1 MTLSVTRT
9 RARPV
14 RRRAVTGRTTPCP
27 PSTSSSHSEQE
38 KKCLECK
45 EEFSMKKAA
54 LSHRCHQTKR
64 KECEKVTYSCKGCL
78 RRFLLRREYLKHA
91 DACCKNTC
99 NLCLVKLPSAAYLP
113 GHLAALKPPLS
124 KGSTLCEACGRGFS
138 RKEALQ
144 RHEARVHGKAH
155 GSHQCGRTFPHTS
168 LLAEH
173 LRPHQG
179 CTCPECSKVFSCRS
193 NLTLHRRAHRMRLPL
208 HRLQQTLEVPRQLH
222 LPHEEVPREQR
233 CGGCRAVVCSASALP
248 DLPRPPHSEHRA
260 GGSFGRH
267 AGGGREVMKPLPNS
281 APGCGS
287 LLSPAHL
294 SKQGT
299 DSLVLLSEMRKI
311 QVYPPPNTSHQA
323 PPAGEI
329 IVEVLEDTDAEYQ
342 YIILVE
348 DAAVAHFTMTDTAA
362 IWNTSGRQCKCSL
375 SVL

>member
-1 MTLSVTRT
+1 MDPQLGMLTI
-9 RARPV
+9 
-14 RRRAVTGRTTPCP
+14 TPP
-27 PSTSSSHSEQE
+27 ETVEA
-38 KKCLECK
+38 KADK
-45 EEFSMKKAA
+45 ES
-54 LSHRCHQTKR
+54 
-64 KECEKVTYSCKGCL
+64 
-78 RRFLLRREYLKHA
+78 
-91 DACCKNTC
+91 
-99 NLCLVKLPSAAYLP
+99 
-113 GHLAALKPPLS
+113 
-124 KGSTLCEACGRGFS
+124 GSTLCEACGRGFS

-144 RHEARVHGKAH
+144 RHKARVHEKAH

-193 NLTLHRRAHRMRLPL
+193 NITLHRRAHHMRLPL
-208 HRLQQTLEVPRQLH
+208 HCLQQTLEVPRQLH

-233 CGGCRAVVCSASALP
+233 CGGCRPVVCSASALP
-248 DLPRPPHSEHRA
+248 DLPRPPHSELSLLQHRA

-267 AGGGREVMKPLPNS
+267 AGGGREVMKPLPDS

-362 IWNTSGRQCKCSL
+362 IWNTSGRQ
-375 SVL
+375 